1 MSKDSNTKNRMEVDY
16 VTKRDG
22 SKEEMSFEK
31 VSKRIKILATSGT
44 VLNINPTK
52 LSQKVVKQIYPNI
65 PTTKIDELAAQICA
79 SMATEHPDW
88 VKLAS
93 RIIISNCHKN
103 TSPSFSETIRI
114 LYENDTLFDDNEN
127 CKVLF
132 KK

>member
-1 MSKDSNTKNRMEVDY
+1 MSINSNAENKMEVDY

-31 VSKRIKILATSGT
+31 VSKRIKILASSGT

-79 SMATEHPDW
+79 STATEHPDW
-88 VKLAS
+88 VTCL
-93 RIIISNCHKN
+93 KN
-103 TSPSFSETIRI
+103 NYF
-114 LYENDTLFDDNEN
+114 
-127 CKVLF
+127 
-132 KK
+132 